1 MAIEEK
7 PSRNEEEYF
16 AREDAERI
24 RKLREQQATEESAR
38 ERRSHFMKCPKCG
51 ADLKTEALHG
61 VQIDRCPECS
71 GLWLDQGE
79 IEQLMKHEDPGMF
92 RRVLS
97 DVTASI
103 RKLKTTS

>member
-1 MAIEEK
+1 MSDK
-7 PSRNEEEYF
+7 PSRNEDEYF

-24 RKLREQQATEESAR
+24 RRLREKQEAEEKAR

-51 ADLKTEALHG
+51 ADLITETLQG

-71 GLWLDQGE
+71 GIWLDHGE
-79 IEQLMKHEDPGMF
+79 LDTLMKHEDPGVF

-97 DVTASI
+97 DVAASV
-103 RKLKTTS
+103 RRLRATS